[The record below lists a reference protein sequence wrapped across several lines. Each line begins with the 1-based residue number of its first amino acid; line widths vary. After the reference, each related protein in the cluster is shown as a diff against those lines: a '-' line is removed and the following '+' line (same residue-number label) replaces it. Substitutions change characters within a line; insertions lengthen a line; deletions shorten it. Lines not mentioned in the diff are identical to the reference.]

1 MATHPLVSVFSGV
14 PSAPALTARRLTEA
28 GIPVFPCGA
37 GGKRPLPGSSGFHD
51 ATTNPSQVADWW
63 GRFPN
68 ANVAIPTGK
77 ASGVVVVDVDV
88 HGINGFEAFGRARAA
103 GLLPV
108 PLAVVRTPSGG
119 MHLYYP
125 AHDAVEQRSWQAGK
139 VGIDCRGDGGYI
151 IVPPSRVQVDRV
163 LRAYEVFQL
172 HPDASRPV
180 DSGRLRD
187 FLDPRPVIQR
197 PRRDRLVEQADVSRL
212 AGWLGQQSTDR
223 NLKLFWA
230 ACRLAEG
237 NVPIEDALDAFLT
250 VEQPDFGQ
258 REITRTVQSAYR
270 STNPITTARP
280 AAMPG
285 PCERRVPV
293 RASPAMRGL

>member
-1 MATHPLVSVFSGV
+1 MATHPLVSVFSDG
-14 PSAPALTARRLTEA
+14 PSAPGLAARRFAEA
-28 GIPVFPCGA
+28 TVPVFPCGA

-51 ATTNPSQVADWW
+51 ATTDLGQVADWW

-88 HGINGFEAFGRARAA
+88 HGINGFEAFGRARTA

-108 PLAVVRTPSGG
+108 PLAVVHTPSGG

-125 AHDAVEQRSWQAGK
+125 AHEAMEQRSWQAGK

-151 IVPPSRVQVDRV
+151 IVPPSRVRVDGV

-172 HPDASRPV
+172 HPDVSMPV

-187 FLDPRPVIQR
+187 FLDPRTVIQR
-197 PRRDRLVEQADVSRL
+197 PRRDHRAEQADVSRL
-212 AGWLGQQSTDR
+212 AGWLAQQTTDR

-237 NVPIEDALDAFLT
+237 NVPIEDALDAFGA

-270 STNPITTARP
+270 STHPTTARP
-280 AAMPG
+280 APF
-285 PCERRVPV
+285 ERRVPV
-293 RASPAMRGL
+293 LASPAVRGL

>member
-1 MATHPLVSVFSGV
+1 MATHPLVSVFGDG
-14 PSAPALTARRLTEA
+14 PSAPGLAARRFAES
-28 GIPVFPCGA
+28 GVPVFPCGA

-51 ATTNPSQVADWW
+51 ATTDLGQVADWW

-68 ANVAIPTGK
+68 ANVAIPTGR

-125 AHDAVEQRSWQAGK
+125 AHEVLEQRSWQAGK

-151 IVPPSRVQVDRV
+151 IVPPSRVRVGGV

-172 HPDASRPV
+172 HPDASMPV

-187 FLDPRPVIQR
+187 FLVPRPVIQR
-197 PRRDRLVEQADVSRL
+197 PTRDRRVEQADVSRL
-212 AGWLGQQSTDR
+212 ATWLGQQSTDR
-223 NLKLFWA
+223 NLKLYWA

-237 NVPIEDALDAFLT
+237 NVPIEDALGAFLA

-270 STNPITTARP
+270 STHPTATRQAP
-280 AAMPG
+280 MTG

-293 RASPAMRGL
+293 RASPAGRGL

>member
-28 GIPVFPCGA
+28 GIPLFPCGA

-103 GLLPV
+103 GLLPI

-125 AHDAVEQRSWQAGK
+125 AHEALEQRSWQAGK

-151 IVPPSRVQVDRV
+151 IVPPSRVRVDGV

-172 HPDASRPV
+172 HPDASTPV

-197 PRRDRLVEQADVSRL
+197 PTRDHPVERVDVSRL
-212 AGWLGQQSTDR
+212 ATWLAQQTTDR

-237 NVPIEDALDAFLT
+237 NVPIGDALDAFLA

-270 STNPITTARP
+270 STHPTTARP
-280 AAMPG
+280 APTPAL
-285 PCERRVPV
+285 CERRVPV

>member
-1 MATHPLVSVFSGV
+1 MATHPLVFVLSDI
-14 PSAPALTARRLTEA
+14 PSAPGLAARRFAEA

-51 ATTNPSQVADWW
+51 ATTDPGRVAGWW

-88 HGINGFEAFGRARAA
+88 HAINGFEAFGRARAA
-103 GLLPV
+103 GLLPI

-125 AHDAVEQRSWQAGK
+125 AHEAMEQRSWQAGK

-151 IVPPSRVQVDRV
+151 IVPPSRVRVDGV
-163 LRAYEVFQL
+163 LRAYKVFQL
-172 HPDASRPV
+172 NPVSRPV
-180 DSGRLRD
+180 HSGRLRD

-197 PRRDRLVEQADVSRL
+197 PTRDHRIERVDVSRL
-212 AGWLGQQSTDR
+212 AAWLAQQTTDR

-237 NVPIEDALDAFLT
+237 NVPIEDALDAFGA

-270 STNPITTARP
+270 STHPTTARP
-280 AAMPG
+280 APF
-285 PCERRVPV
+285 ERRVPV
-293 RASPAMRGL
+293 RASPAVRGL

>member
-1 MATHPLVSVFSGV
+1 MATHPLVSVFGGV
-14 PSAPALTARRLTEA
+14 PSAPGLAARRFAEA
-28 GIPVFPCGA
+28 GVPVFPCGA

-51 ATTNPSQVADWW
+51 ATTDLGQVADWW

-68 ANVAIPTGK
+68 ANVAIPTGR

-88 HGINGFEAFGRARAA
+88 HGVNGFDAFGRARAA
-103 GLLPV
+103 GLLPF
-108 PLAVVRTPSGG
+108 PLAIVRTPSGG

-125 AHDAVEQRSWQAGK
+125 AHEALERRSWQAGK

-151 IVPPSRVQVDRV
+151 IVPPSRVRVDGV

-197 PRRDRLVEQADVSRL
+197 PRRDHRVEQVDVSRL

-237 NVPIEDALDAFLT
+237 NVPVENALDAFLT

-258 REITRTVQSAYR
+258 RAITRTVHSAYR
-270 STNPITTARP
+270 STHPTTARP
-280 AAMPG
+280 APF
-285 PCERRVPV
+285 ERRVPV
-293 RASPAMRGL
+293 RASPAVRGL

>member
-1 MATHPLVSVFSGV
+1 MVTHPLVSVFSDV
-14 PSAPALTARRLTEA
+14 PAAPGLAARRLAEA

-51 ATTNPSQVADWW
+51 ATTNLGQVADWW

-68 ANVAIPTGK
+68 ANAAIPTGR

-88 HGINGFEAFGRARAA
+88 HGVNGFEAFGRARAA

-125 AHDAVEQRSWQAGK
+125 VATDAEQRSWQAGK
-139 VGIDCRGDGGYI
+139 VGIDYRGDGGYI
-151 IVPPSRVQVDRV
+151 IVPPSRVRVDGVR
-163 LRAYEVFQL
+163 RAYEVFQL
-172 HPDASRPV
+172 HPDVSMPV

-187 FLDPRPVIQR
+187 FLDPRTVIQR
-197 PRRDRLVEQADVSRL
+197 PRRDHRAEQADVSRL
-212 AGWLGQQSTDR
+212 AGWLAQQTTDR

-237 NVPIEDALDAFLT
+237 NVPIEDALDAFRA
-250 VEQPDFGQ
+250 VERPGFGQ
-258 REITRTVQSAYR
+258 REITRTVHSAYR
-270 STNPITTARP
+270 STHPTVTRP
-280 AAMPG
+280 APF
-285 PCERRVPV
+285 ERRVPV
-293 RASPAMRGL
+293 RASPAVRGL

>member
-51 ATTNPSQVADWW
+51 ATTDPGRVAGWW

-88 HGINGFEAFGRARAA
+88 HAINGFEAFGRARAA
-103 GLLPV
+103 GLLPI

-125 AHDAVEQRSWQAGK
+125 AHEAMEQRSWQAGK

-151 IVPPSRVQVDRV
+151 IVPPSRVRVDGV

-172 HPDASRPV
+172 NPVSRPV
-180 DSGRLRD
+180 HSGRLRD

-197 PRRDRLVEQADVSRL
+197 PTRDHRIERVDVSRL
-212 AGWLGQQSTDR
+212 AAWLAQQTTDR

-237 NVPIEDALDAFLT
+237 NVPIEDALDAFGA

-270 STNPITTARP
+270 STHPTTARP
-280 AAMPG
+280 APF
-285 PCERRVPV
+285 ERRVPV
-293 RASPAMRGL
+293 RASPAVRGL

>member
-14 PSAPALTARRLTEA
+14 PSAPGLAARRFAEA
-28 GIPVFPCGA
+28 GVPVFPCGA

-51 ATTNPSQVADWW
+51 ATTDLGQVADWW

-68 ANVAIPTGK
+68 ANVAIPTGR

-88 HGINGFEAFGRARAA
+88 HGVNGFEAFGRARAA

-125 AHDAVEQRSWQAGK
+125 AHEAMEQRSWQAGK

-151 IVPPSRVQVDRV
+151 IVPPSRVRVDGV

-172 HPDASRPV
+172 HPDASMPV

-197 PRRDRLVEQADVSRL
+197 PE
-212 AGWLGQQSTDR
+212 AGSSGGAGGCVPACGVAGPAEHGSEPQVVLG
-223 NLKLFWA
+223 
-230 ACRLAEG
+230 G
-237 NVPIEDALDAFLT
+237 VPPGGGE
-250 VEQPDFGQ
+250 
-258 REITRTVQSAYR
+258 RAYR
-270 STNPITTARP
+270 GCPR
-280 AAMPG
+280 
-285 PCERRVPV
+285 CL
-293 RASPAMRGL
+293 RGR

>member
-1 MATHPLVSVFSGV
+1 MSTHRLVSVFSGV
-14 PSAPALTARRLTEA
+14 PSAPALAARRLTEA

-37 GGKRPLPGSSGFHD
+37 GGKRPLPGSSGFQD
-51 ATTNPSQVADWW
+51 ATTNLGQVADWW
-63 GRFPN
+63 RRFPN

-77 ASGVVVVDVDV
+77 ASSVVVVDVDV

-125 AHDAVEQRSWQAGK
+125 AYEAMEQRSWQAGK

-151 IVPPSRVQVDRV
+151 IVPPSRVLVDGV
-163 LRAYEVFQL
+163 LCAYEVFQL
-172 HPDASRPV
+172 HPDASMPV

-187 FLDPRPVIQR
+187 FLDPRPMVQR
-197 PRRDRLVEQADVSRL
+197 PTRDHRVEQADVSRM
-212 AGWLGQQSTDR
+212 AAWLGQQTTDR

-230 ACRLAEG
+230 ACRLAEE
-237 NVPIEDALDAFLT
+237 NVPIEDALDAFLA

-270 STNPITTARP
+270 SSHPTAVRP
-280 AAMPG
+280 APMPAL
-285 PCERRVPV
+285 CERQVPV
-293 RASPAMRGL
+293 RASPAVRGL